1 MWADWTEYQKAYP
14 ASAAL
19 IDADQYAELAH
30 QAELLINARTHYMA
44 RSAST
49 EAELAALGACQMALV
64 HSLESEAREDAESES
79 GAGLMS
85 ASNSGYS
92 ETYASAEDTRA
103 YRLRVH
109 QGIIRDY
116 LSAPETA
123 WMLYQGGVY
132 HT

>member
-1 MWADWTEYQKAYP
+1 MWADWTEYQQAYP

-19 IDADQYAELAH
+19 IDADQYAELAR
-30 QAELLINARTHYMA
+30 QAEMLINARTHYMA

-64 HSLESEAREDAESES
+64 QSLEGEAQEDAERGG

-85 ASNSGYS
+85 ATNGGYS
-92 ETYASAEDTRA
+92 EAYASAEDTRA
-103 YRLRVH
+103 YRFRVH
-109 QGIIRDY
+109 QGIIQDY